1 MNQNMLACF
10 NKSLYLFHIFLTKY
24 KGISVDFWA
33 QLSIQLQEKND
44 KVWMAQ
50 LQTKRN
56 AQESREWYDP

>member
-1 MNQNMLACF
+1 MNQNI
-10 NKSLYLFHIFLTKY
+10 NKSLYRFHIFLTKY

-56 AQESREWYDP
+56 AQESR